1 MQDFSHE
8 VDFLSTDQKILL
20 QDTSHMRSLGPKKL
34 DHTPALFQL
43 CIMGTH
49 PWADNDLL
57 QHVLKSSG

>member
-8 VDFLSTDQKILL
+8 LDFLSTDEKILL
-20 QDTSHMRSLGPKKL
+20 HDRSHMRSLGPKKL

-43 CIMGTH
+43 CIMGTQ

-57 QHVLKSSG
+57 